1 MPDVDKEKSIK
12 LIGQLLKE
20 ANMPFRSKKNN
31 EDGGIFLIKNGER
44 TKFTEN
50 IFAIRSIPSENN

>member
-1 MPDVDKEKSIK
+1 MPDIDKEKSVK

-20 ANMPFRSKKNN
+20 ANMPFRAKNN
-31 EDGGIFLIKNGER
+31 NEEGGIFLIKNGER

-50 IFAIRSIPSENN
+50 IFATQPMPSENN